1 MKKITLHLF
10 GSFFNYTYTLE
21 NRKQLKINSAKNY
34 LFFVLLVLISNLNY
48 AQEITYQMTSNIQ
61 GSEDVTAVTELNDG
75 DLNTYKKIS
84 AANSMLNIDTATE
97 TQLISYTISASSH
110 TDILFDSGLTENATG
125 TEAMAIGSGLV
136 GNSVI
141 VGGAKN
147 TLKATLTGKGVELDE
162 FTFSSL
168 IKIASGTTGVVTLL
182 SLETA
187 SDPAEHVVFYYDIA
201 AEEFSIYY
209 KFELKP
215 GKAFTIS
222 PDTQYQMSMVITNSK
237 LNVFIDG
244 LNVASWKIGGD
255 GIPAD
260 AIEMAYLGYDSF
272 NSAQGAMIEYDGSYF
287 FNEKLFANNQSQIHD
302 DTKILGKVPVAGS
315 EFEFGAR
322 FWSLYG
328 LVDAL
333 DEFDNPIVNKVLI
346 DEQTNQSFTSGEE
359 KSFDITENASYQEY
373 ELSCKGFAF
382 SQFKLIGTTLAIDK
396 FSINNYS
403 ITKDLDGISI
413 GSDKLFRY
421 QIYDL
426 TGKLIKE
433 QQRTTLSSHIQL
445 TKNRIYILKM
455 QFGNEVV
462 IKKIIL

>member
-1 MKKITLHLF
+1 MKKITLH
-10 GSFFNYTYTLE
+10 SFSTCVFAKGNK
-21 NRKQLKINSAKNY
+21 KQLKLTLMKNQL
-34 LFFVLLVLISNLNY
+34 LFIAFALLANFMH

-61 GSEDVTAVTELNDG
+61 GSEDITAVTELNDG
-75 DLNTYKKIS
+75 DLNTYKKITAS
-84 AANSMLNIDTATE
+84 NSMLNIDTTSETE
-97 TQLISYTISASSH
+97 LASYSLTASNH
-110 TDILFDSGLTENATG
+110 TDILFESGLTENATG
-125 TEAMAIGSGLV
+125 TEAMVIGSGLI

-187 SDPAEHVVFYYDIA
+187 DPAEHVVFYYDIA
-201 AEEFSIYY
+201 AAEFSIYY

-244 LNVASWKIGGD
+244 SNVASWKIGGD
-255 GIPAD
+255 GITPD
-260 AIEMAYLGYDSF
+260 AIETAYLGYDAL

-302 DTKILGKVPVAGS
+302 DTKVLGKVPVAGS

-328 LVDAL
+328 LVDGVNEL
-333 DEFDNPIVNKVLI
+333 DEPVVNKILI
-346 DEQTNQSFTSGEE
+346 DEQSNQSFTSGEQ
-359 KSFDITENASYQEY
+359 KSFNVTPGAKYQNY
-373 ELSCKGFAF
+373 ELALKGFSLSELKLETATLSVEKLSKNDFAIVKSQDRTSISSDTLF
-382 SQFKLIGTTLAIDK
+382 SYK
-396 FSINNYS
+396 
-403 ITKDLDGISI
+403 
-413 GSDKLFRY
+413 
-421 QIYDL
+421 IYDL
-426 TGKLIKE
+426 TGKLVEE
-433 QQRTTLSSHIQL
+433 QIQKTKSSSFQIA
-445 TKNRIYILKM
+445 KSGVYILKVAFEN
-455 QFGNEVV
+455 QV
-462 IKKIIL
+462 IAKKVIL